1 MGEFRLWEF
10 YGKFVDRFQ
19 QIVYN
24 YLLQNMFIVRS
35 MNPYMYQKSTFMQIQ
50 IPEQKK
56 VFDAS
61 LLVRQ
66 LLGNDVLQFNA
77 LEGLT

>member
-1 MGEFRLWEF
+1 MGEFHPWEF
-10 YGKFVDRFQ
+10 FDKFDQFQ

-24 YLLQNMFIVRS
+24 YLFQKMFIVRS
-35 MNPYMYQKSTFMQIQ
+35 MNPYQKPIFMQIK
-50 IPEQKK
+50 IPEQKS
-56 VFDAS
+56 VLDAP

-66 LLGNDVLQFNA
+66 LLGNDVLQLNA